1 MDHWIASGIEE
12 DVHLGVEKRQTSNNK
27 RNDRRKQASY
37 MICDNESTVSNSCT
51 SQHVQKALPTSLNYT
66 QLNYE
71 QSDDESDDELY
82 MLDAFDPFV
91 IYNSSEDDEDDEA
104 EVLNTQQ
111 QVAWNSE
118 RLHFY
123 TNIRLSDAC
132 NKLMNLFRDSQ
143 VSKFQAGRFLEFF
156 QSVLPTP
163 NSLPRSIDEMTS
175 VL

>member
-1 MDHWIASGIEE
+1 
-12 DVHLGVEKRQTSNNK
+12 
-27 RNDRRKQASY
+27 
-37 MICDNESTVSNSCT
+37 
-51 SQHVQKALPTSLNYT
+51 
-66 QLNYE
+66 
-71 QSDDESDDELY
+71 

-104 EVLNTQQ
+104 ELLNTQQ

-143 VSKFQAGRFLEFF
+143 
-156 QSVLPTP
+156 
-163 NSLPRSIDEMTS
+163 
-175 VL
+175 

>member
-1 MDHWIASGIEE
+1 
-12 DVHLGVEKRQTSNNK
+12 
-27 RNDRRKQASY
+27 
-37 MICDNESTVSNSCT
+37 
-51 SQHVQKALPTSLNYT
+51 
-66 QLNYE
+66 
-71 QSDDESDDELY
+71 

-132 NKLMNLFRDSQ
+132 NKL
-143 VSKFQAGRFLEFF
+143 
-156 QSVLPTP
+156 
-163 NSLPRSIDEMTS
+163 
-175 VL
+175 